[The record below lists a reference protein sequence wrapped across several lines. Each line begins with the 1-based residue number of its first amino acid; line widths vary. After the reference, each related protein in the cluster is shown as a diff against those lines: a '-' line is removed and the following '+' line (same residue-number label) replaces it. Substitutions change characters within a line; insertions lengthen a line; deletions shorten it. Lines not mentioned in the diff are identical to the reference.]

1 MKKTILI
8 GGVAG
13 QGSAV
18 TSRFIGKIFCR
29 LGYFVFNYRDYP
41 SLIRGGHNFNILEI
55 SDTPVYSQGEKCDII
70 LALDQ
75 KTIDLHKDCLKEG
88 GFILGSNKLN
98 SDKLKPIDIG
108 GILKKLEGPQI
119 LENDVFIGFLFK
131 YFGIDKDFLL
141 QEAKNEFG
149 NNFEKIQKAIEE
161 GYGIST
167 ETEKL
172 EKNGEGNYFI
182 SGNEAIS
189 IGALSAGID
198 IYFAYPMT
206 PATGVLH
213 YLAKKE
219 KEYSIIV
226 SQLENEIAVAN
237 AALGASFTGAKV
249 MVGSSGGGF
258 ALMTEA
264 ISLSG
269 ISELPLV
276 VYLSQRTGPATG
288 VPTYTSQGDL
298 KFAVN
303 AGHGEFSKIVIA
315 PGDPQE
321 SISRTEES
329 FYLATKY
336 RIPVI
341 LLGDKHLGES
351 DYSFKELNNSNV
363 SKERFI
369 IDNPS
374 QDYKTYQMTDNGVSP
389 VAVPGQGP
397 VVKATSYEHD
407 EYGNTIEDAEA
418 TIKMN
423 DKRMRKVDGIEK
435 EVNNLNPAT
444 VYGKGKNLI
453 IGWGST
459 KGAIVDALKKI
470 EDFRFLQIS
479 YIVPF
484 PKEILKQEVENSDRV
499 ILIENN
505 MTGLLGGIIREQ
517 TGIDIKERI
526 LKYDGRPFTAEYII
540 KKINN

>member
-55 SDTPVYSQGEKCDII
+55 SDTPVYSQGEKYDII

-75 KTIDLHKDCLKEG
+75 KTIDLHKDGLKEE
-88 GFILGSNKLN
+88 GFILGSDKLN
-98 SDKLKPIDIG
+98 SDKLNPIDIG
-108 GILKKLEGPQI
+108 GILKKLGGPQI

-321 SISRTEES
+321 SILRTEES

-341 LLGDKHLGES
+341 LLGDKHLGEL

>member
-55 SDTPVYSQGEKCDII
+55 SDTPVYSQGEKYDII

-75 KTIDLHKDCLKEG
+75 KTIDLHKDGLKEE
-88 GFILGSNKLN
+88 GFILGSDKLN

-108 GILKKLEGPQI
+108 GILKKLGGPQI

-321 SISRTEES
+321 SILRTEES

-341 LLGDKHLGES
+341 LLGDKHLGEL